1 MHLIK
6 DENGKTRWRSSCC
19 CKGFFFAVGFAM
31 ELEEKEEWTTKNSL
45 SAFACRHLFLCALK
59 KWNQTCKEVAAKL
72 SI

>member
-1 MHLIK
+1 MEKLVGVVAAASVAAK
-6 DENGKTRWRSSCC
+6 VSSLQNSCY
-19 CKGFFFAVGFAM
+19 GEEAM
-31 ELEEKEEWTTKNSL
+31 TKKNSL